1 MARHTL
7 LIDADDTLW
16 ENNIFFEKTIDD
28 FITRLE
34 HLGYTRE
41 YIRHIL
47 NETERRNIR
56 QHGYGVRSFRR
67 SLEDTYLKLAGNSA
81 RREIVKDIEQ
91 MARELENTP
100 PHILDG
106 VPETLAYLAK
116 HHRLILLTKGEP
128 AEQAAKV
135 ERSGLQPYF
144 DAIEIV
150 LEKDSG
156 TYGRMIEQ
164 FNIVKSH
171 GWMVGNSP
179 RSDINPGA
187 AVGSERR
194 VHSAFG
200 HVGTGKIRTRKR
212 HRETADSFNVPRTP
226 RTFLEIISLLRRRT
240 LPPRARHPQTQ
251 VAGENIQLN
260 GRIRRS
266 LAFEALPRQPQSG
279 WAQDICSF
287 PKISL
292 ASVSESEGLL
302 HFRCRF
308 MLCPLGHRKTIR

>member
-1 MARHTL
+1 MARQTL

-16 ENNIFFEKTIDD
+16 ENNIFFEKAIED
-28 FITRLE
+28 FISRLE

-67 SLEDTYLKLAGNSA
+67 SLEDTYLKLAGNLA
-81 RREIVKDIEQ
+81 RREIVKGIEQ
-91 MARELENTP
+91 MAQELESTP

-106 VPETLAYLAK
+106 VPETLVYLAK

-144 DAIEIV
+144 EAIEIV

-164 FNIVKSH
+164 FKIVKSH

-179 RSDINPGA
+179 RSDINPALQSGLNA
-187 AVGSERR
+187 IFIP
-194 VHSAFG
+194 HSATWELEKTELESG
-200 HVGTGKIRTRKR
+200 AGK
-212 HRETADSFNVPRTP
+212 
-226 RTFLEIISLLRRRT
+226 LLILSAFRD
-240 LPPRARHPQTQ
+240 L
-251 VAGENIQLN
+251 
-260 GRIRRS
+260 RS
-266 LAFEALPRQPQSG
+266 
-279 WAQDICSF
+279 
-287 PKISL
+287 
-292 ASVSESEGLL
+292 
-302 HFRCRF
+302 HF
-308 MLCPLGHRKTIR
+308 

>member
-16 ENNIFFEKTIDD
+16 ENNIFFEKTIED

-67 SLEDTYLKLAGNSA
+67 SLEDTYMKLAGNSA
-81 RREIVKDIEQ
+81 RREIVKNIEQ
-91 MARELENTP
+91 MAYELESTP

-135 ERSGLQPYF
+135 ERSGLQPHF

-164 FNIVKSH
+164 FKIVKSH

-179 RSDINPGA
+179 RSDINPALQSGLN
-187 AVGSERR
+187 AVFIP
-194 VHSAFG
+194 HSATWELEKSELES
-200 HVGTGKIRTRKR
+200 GTGKLLILSAF
-212 HRETADSFNVPRTP
+212 RE
-226 RTFLEIISLLRRRT
+226 LR
-240 LPPRARHPQTQ
+240 A
-251 VAGENIQLN
+251 
-260 GRIRRS
+260 
-266 LAFEALPRQPQSG
+266 
-279 WAQDICSF
+279 
-287 PKISL
+287 
-292 ASVSESEGLL
+292 
-302 HFRCRF
+302 HF
-308 MLCPLGHRKTIR
+308 

>member
-16 ENNIFFEKTIDD
+16 ENNIFFESAVDN
-28 FITRLE
+28 FISQVE
-34 HLGYTRE
+34 QLGYTRE

-56 QHGYGVRSFRR
+56 QHGYGVRSFGR
-67 SLEDTYLKLAGNSA
+67 SLEGTYLKLAGNLA
-81 RREIVKDIEQ
+81 RREIVQGIER
-91 MARELENTP
+91 MVAELEATP

-116 HHRLILLTKGEP
+116 HNRLILLTKGEP

-156 TYGRMIEQ
+156 VYDRMIEQ
-164 FNIVKSH
+164 FKIVKTH

-179 RSDINPGA
+179 RSDINPALQCGLN
-187 AVGSERR
+187 AVFIP
-194 VHSAFG
+194 HSATWELEKCELESG
-200 HVGTGKIRTRKR
+200 VGK
-212 HRETADSFNVPRTP
+212 
-226 RTFLEIISLLRRRT
+226 LL
-240 LPPRARHPQTQ
+240 
-251 VAGENIQLN
+251 I
-260 GRIRRS
+260 
-266 LAFEALPRQPQSG
+266 
-279 WAQDICSF
+279 
-287 PKISL
+287 L
-292 ASVSESEGLL
+292 ASFRELRG
-302 HFRCRF
+302 HF
-308 MLCPLGHRKTIR
+308 

>member
-28 FITRLE
+28 FVTRLE

-81 RREIVKDIEQ
+81 RREMVKDIEQ
-91 MARELENTP
+91 MAHELESTP

-135 ERSGLQPYF
+135 ERSGLQAHF

-156 TYGRMIEQ
+156 TYARVIEQ
-164 FNIVKSH
+164 FKIVKSH

-179 RSDINPGA
+179 RSDINPALQSGLN
-187 AVGSERR
+187 AVFIP
-194 VHSAFG
+194 HSATWELEKSELESGSGRLLILAAF
-200 HVGTGKIRTRKR
+200 
-212 HRETADSFNVPRTP
+212 RE
-226 RTFLEIISLLRRRT
+226 LR
-240 LPPRARHPQTQ
+240 
-251 VAGENIQLN
+251 
-260 GRIRRS
+260 S
-266 LAFEALPRQPQSG
+266 
-279 WAQDICSF
+279 
-287 PKISL
+287 
-292 ASVSESEGLL
+292 
-302 HFRCRF
+302 HF
-308 MLCPLGHRKTIR
+308 